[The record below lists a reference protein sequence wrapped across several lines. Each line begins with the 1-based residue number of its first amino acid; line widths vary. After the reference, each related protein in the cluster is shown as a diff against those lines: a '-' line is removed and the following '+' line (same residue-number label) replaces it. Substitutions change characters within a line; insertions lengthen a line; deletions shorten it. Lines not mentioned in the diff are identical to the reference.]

1 VSAAPAGDAERL
13 SATVTG
19 RVQGVGFRWWVRS
32 EADRLGLTGW
42 VMNGDDERSVQLVA
56 EGSASALDE
65 LEQELRQGPPAA
77 VVDRVEASRSPASGS
92 YDRFQ
97 VTRP

>member
-1 VSAAPAGDAERL
+1 MSVAPAGDGERL
-13 SATVTG
+13 SAMVIG

-56 EGSASALDE
+56 EGAASALDQLE
-65 LEQELRQGPPAA
+65 LMLQQGPPGAA
-77 VVDRVEASRSPASGS
+77 VDRVEASRSPASGS
-92 YDRFQ
+92 YGRFQ
-97 VTRP
+97 ITRP